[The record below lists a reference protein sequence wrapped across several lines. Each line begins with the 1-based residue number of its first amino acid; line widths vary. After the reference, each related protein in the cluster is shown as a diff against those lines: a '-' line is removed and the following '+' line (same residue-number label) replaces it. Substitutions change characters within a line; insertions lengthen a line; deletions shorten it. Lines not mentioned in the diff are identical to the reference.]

1 MQPKEVIA
9 KLVRLYTEEE
19 SIAEQVKEIKNE
31 AKESGLDPAIL
42 SAVAKAVVKNKV
54 DDLKEKSNAT
64 LAAIDIARS

>member
-1 MQPKEVIA
+1 MQAKEVIA

-19 SIAEQVKEIKNE
+19 SIAEQVKDIKSE

-54 DDLKEKSNAT
+54 DDLKDKSNAT